1 MANLITADND
11 LFTAYVHGQQRR
23 SNRDFLQRHLEQGS
37 NVLREG
43 GRRFMERA
51 REAFESFDMESVE
64 RGLRA
69 VKRRL
74 TGRWTENDVRPLFTM
89 GDLQQAN
96 VRMQRWLMTSPL
108 ARKMAAKDRCW
119 GFRDS
124 YVDLEP
130 GAVGERHTDWKRV
143 HNGQAVT
150 DEEGNTHFVTYFDA
164 LDENGHEQLQHDE
177 QRDIIESVDCLEFFL
192 SLGKDDPSSQSNGSL

>member
-23 SNRDFLQRHLEQGS
+23 SNREFLQRHLEEGS
-37 NVLREG
+37 NLLREG

-51 REAFESFDMESVE
+51 REAFDSFDLEAVE

-74 TGRWTENDVRPLFTM
+74 TGRWTGNEVRPLFTM
-89 GDLQQAN
+89 GDLQQSN
-96 VRMQRWLMTSPL
+96 LRMQRWLMTSPL
-108 ARKMAAKDRCW
+108 ARKMATKDRCW

-130 GAVGERHTDWKRV
+130 GAMGERHTDWQKV
-143 HNGQAVT
+143 HNGLAVT
-150 DEEGNTHFVTYFDA
+150 DEEENTHFVTYLNA
-164 LDENGHEQLQHDE
+164 LDDDGREELQLDQ
-177 QRDIIESVDCLEFFL
+177 QNDIIASVNCMEFFL
-192 SLGKDDPSSQSNGSL
+192 QLGKDDPSSQSNGSL